1 MHWTEHPVAI
11 ISDHSYDTKCVD
23 TGSVFQHPN
32 GTVYAVFATINA
44 TSNSAAGS
52 VDGDICLARALDPL
66 LVKWEMLC
74 DQQPFGK
81 IRSPIC
87 DWQATTIIMLLVS
100 GHCILLIFESNCR
113 CGQVPTGLPS
123 RLCRADEQHSALAL
137 PGYTW

>member
-11 ISDHSYDTKCVD
+11 ISDHSYDAKCVD

-52 VDGDICLARALDPL
+52 VDGDICLARALDPM

-87 DWQATTIIMLLVS
+87 DWQATTIMILLVS
-100 GHCILLIFESNCR
+100 GLHSSNVR
-113 CGQVPTGLPS
+113 IELSLRTG
-123 RLCRADEQHSALAL
+123 ADWTAQQTVQ
-137 PGYTW
+137 GR